1 VRFLIETGDAIVNE
15 LNAIK
20 NFVQLTDDVGT
31 SGQPKREQFELIAN
45 DGYSA
50 VVNLALPTSDHAIAD
65 EGSVVTGFGMS
76 YFHIP
81 VDFAQPTVDDLRA
94 FFGAMRSFDGKKVWV
109 HCVVNARVSAFMYL
123 YLKHVRG
130 LDDRAARSPVLDRWQ
145 PTMDPVWTSFI
156 ALDRKQVGL

>member
-1 VRFLIETGDAIVNE
+1 MNE
-15 LNAIK
+15 LSAIK
-20 NFVQLTDDVGT
+20 NFVQLTTDVGT
-31 SGQPKREQFELIAN
+31 SGQPKRDQFELIAK

-81 VDFAQPTVDDLRA
+81 VDFAKPTVEDLRT
-94 FFGAMRSFDGKKVWV
+94 FFGTMQALDGRKVWV

-123 YLKHVRG
+123 YLKHVRC
-130 LDDRAARSPVLDRWQ
+130 
-145 PTMDPVWTSFI
+145 
-156 ALDRKQVGL
+156 

>member
-1 VRFLIETGDAIVNE
+1 MNDINGIT
-15 LNAIK
+15 

-31 SGQPKREQFELIAN
+31 SGQPQRDQFKLIAQE
-45 DGYSA
+45 GYAA

-65 EGSVVTGFGMS
+65 EGSVVTGLGMS

-81 VDFAQPTVDDLRA
+81 VEFSKPTIDDLRTFIGTMQA
-94 FFGAMRSFDGKKVWV
+94 LDGKKVWV

-130 LDDRAARSPVLDRWQ
+130 LDDAAARSPVLDRWQ
-145 PTMDPVWTSFI
+145 PTMDTVWSSFI
-156 ALDRKQVGL
+156 ALGRDRVGV